1 MTVIGMIQIGNT
13 LILNSDMAVPAVIK
27 SFEGYCMVT
36 CGLSTRSTIT
46 ASSIRD
52 DGFTYCLQR
61 GIFSLSGKEITPQE
75 FKVKWREKPE
85 DLYPYLA
92 AVTLLLLCGVS
103 VETFAYLK
111 F

>member
-13 LILNSDMAVPAVIK
+13 LILNSDMAVPSAIK

>member
-1 MTVIGMIQIGNT
+1 MGMIQIGNT
-13 LILNSDMAVPAVIK
+13 LILNSDAGVPNAIK
-27 SFEGYCMVT
+27 SYDRYCIIT

-46 ASSIRD
+46 ASSILD

-61 GIFSLSGKEITPQE
+61 GIFSLGGKEIAPQE
-75 FKVKWREKPE
+75 FKVKWHEKPD

>member
-1 MTVIGMIQIGNT
+1 MGMIQIGNT
-13 LILNSDMAVPAVIK
+13 LILNSDASVPAAIK
-27 SFEGYCMVT
+27 SYDGYCTVT

-46 ASSIRD
+46 ASSILD

-61 GIFSLSGKEITPQE
+61 GIFSLGGKEIAPQE
-75 FKVKWREKPE
+75 FKVKWREKPD